1 MTPISIRRIV
11 VATDFSRSATVAT
24 EWAGR
29 LATMLGAE
37 LHLVHG
43 WVLPVLVGPAGAYL
57 AEVATNGT
65 LESELQGALLEA
77 GAGHPVTGRHLLHAT
92 PEESVKKVVAEVQAD
107 LVVVGAQGAS
117 ALEHV
122 VFGSVAERIVRTSR
136 VPVAVVPRAFEGA
149 LARAELVRSV
159 AAAIE
164 LAPSADAVVGWAR
177 ALGRSLHA
185 PLRVVHVAPDDERSR
200 GDGARS
206 LQIEMAQIVTRS
218 TEAAPAQETLELRW
232 GEPAAQLVL
241 DGNQAGTDLIVMGS
255 RGRRGLTR
263 FFLGSVTERVIRDG
277 HVPVLV
283 LPAGS

>member
-1 MTPISIRRIV
+1 MSPISIRRIV

-57 AEVATNGT
+57 AEVASNGT
-65 LESELQGALLEA
+65 LESELQTALLDA
-77 GAGHPVTGRHLLHAT
+77 GLGHPVTGRHLMHAT
-92 PEESVKKVVAEVQAD
+92 PEESVRKVVAQVSAE

-122 VFGSVAERIVRTSR
+122 VFGSVAERIVRTSP
-136 VPVAVVPRAFEGA
+136 VPVVVVPRAFEGA
-149 LARAELVRSV
+149 LARAELTRSMT
-159 AAAIE
+159 AAIE
-164 LAPSADAVVGWAR
+164 LAPSAHSVVGWAR
-177 ALGRSLHA
+177 ALSRTLHA
-185 PLRVVHVAPDDERSR
+185 PLRVVYVAPEDPAGGEDA
-200 GDGARS
+200 ARNRRV
-206 LQIEMAQIVTRS
+206 EMAQLVTAS
-218 TEAAPAQETLELRW
+218 EEAAPEFETLELRW
-232 GEPAAQLVL
+232 GEPAAQLIL
-241 DGNQAGTDLIVMGS
+241 DGGESGTDLVVMGS

-283 LPAGS
+283 LPAGT